1 MRPRQILPP
10 APETE
15 QLTEVEAVFKD
26 WRIYQK
32 AEENNY
38 LCHREVYSLLH
49 RFLLAHVLRP
59 FVLLDLG
66 CGDTRFIL
74 KALAG
79 TAIRHYVGVEISK
92 PALALAHQNLTGCP
106 FDHRLV
112 EQDFYE
118 FVRDA
123 GARADVIWM
132 GLAFH
137 HLPLPQK
144 TTFLH
149 LARQI
154 LPTDGHLLM
163 YEPMLLEDETR
174 EQFLERSWLNLNR
187 AWPLMSREELRK
199 IQSHVARCDFPE
211 KFSLLTRLG
220 REQGFSGAELLF
232 QDPARLFSLICFRA

>member
-1 MRPRQILPP
+1 MRPRQILPQ
-10 APETE
+10 APEIE
-15 QLTEVEAVFKD
+15 QLNEVESMFQD

-38 LCHREVYSLLH
+38 LCHREVYALLH
-49 RFLLAHVLRP
+49 RFLLAHVSRP

-66 CGDTRFIL
+66 CGDARFIL

-79 TAIRHYVGVEISK
+79 TPIRHYVGVDLGK
-92 PALALAHQNLTGCP
+92 PALELALENLTCLAC
-106 FDHRLV
+106 DHRLV
-112 EQDFYE
+112 EQDFFE

-123 GARADVIWM
+123 GVRADVIWM

-144 TTFLH
+144 TAFLH

-154 LPTDGHLLM
+154 LPADGFLLM

-187 AWPLMSREELRK
+187 AWQLMSREELHK
-199 IQSHVARCDFPE
+199 IQAHVAQCDFPE
-211 KFSLLTRLG
+211 KFSLLYRLG
-220 REQGFSGAELLF
+220 QEQGFSGADLLF
-232 QDPARLFSLICFRA
+232 QGPARLFSLICFRA

>member
-1 MRPRQILPP
+1 MRPRQILPQV
-10 APETE
+10 PEIE
-15 QLTEVEAVFKD
+15 QITEVEAMFKD

-49 RFLLAHVLRP
+49 RLLLAHFSRP

-66 CGDTRFIL
+66 CGNARFIL
-74 KALAG
+74 KALEG
-79 TAIRHYVGVEISK
+79 TAIRHYIGVELGK
-92 PALALAHQNLTGCP
+92 PVLELAQKNLTGLPC
-106 FDHRLV
+106 DHRLV

-137 HLPLPQK
+137 HMPLPQK

-154 LPTDGHLLM
+154 MPADGLLLM

-174 EQFLERSWLNLNR
+174 EQFLDRSWLNLNR
-187 AWPLMSREELRK
+187 AWQLMSQEELCK
-199 IQSHVARCDFPE
+199 IQSHVAQCDFPE

-220 REQGFSGAELLF
+220 QEQGFSGAELLF

>member
-1 MRPRQILPP
+1 MRPRQILPQ
-10 APETE
+10 APEIE
-15 QLTEVEAVFKD
+15 QITEVEAVFKD

-49 RFLLAHVLRP
+49 RFLLAHISRP

-66 CGDTRFIL
+66 CGDARFIL
-74 KALAG
+74 ETLEG
-79 TAIRHYVGVEISK
+79 TPIRHYVGVEIGK
-92 PALALAHQNLTGCP
+92 PALELAQQNLSGCP
-106 FDHRLV
+106 CDYRLV

-123 GARADVIWM
+123 ATRADVIWM

-137 HLPLPQK
+137 HMPLPQK
-144 TTFLH
+144 ATFLH

-154 LPTDGHLLM
+154 LPADGLLLM
-163 YEPMLLEDETR
+163 YEPMLMEDETR
-174 EQFLERSWLNLNR
+174 EQFLDRSWLNLNR
-187 AWPLMSREELRK
+187 AWQLMSQEELCI
-199 IQSHVARCDFPE
+199 IQSHVAQCDFPE
-211 KFSLLTRLG
+211 KFSLLACLG